1 MAKIYLPSAI
11 AVNGDKQ
18 EITVTQD
25 PDIPQRCSF
34 DKGVPAICS
43 AAKQNGGKPMR
54 REDFNWMLY
63 ALSNDIYELQR
74 GIQYTF
80 NSNVSGGYPMGAV
93 LWYPAGG
100 YFVKS
105 LVENNTQSYLADTTK
120 WERISGGSGKSMGE
134 VFYSQSA
141 LAADNPGALPLF
153 TGETI
158 SNADQL
164 YPAFYN
170 WVRTHS
176 DLHISAAD
184 YETAISTYGECPKYV
199 IDTTNKTIRLPLLK
213 TFIKMAQLGP
223 GEDIKQGE
231 AGLPNITG
239 EFNGGNAVNGDVS
252 SGAFSITNTLTG
264 AGYANSQPQDRVG
277 VFNASNSNAIYG
289 NSNTVTPQ
297 YTTLFPW
304 VFVYSA
310 AVAASVAQAAE
321 FQDALSGKVDLA
333 TGVAQTD
340 VDYVIDSYVNGTS
353 WYRIYK
359 SGWCEQ
365 GGQTNIASG
374 SGNYSLVFLQ
384 EFADTNYNF
393 SCHPI
398 ITDTSTT
405 YADRLG
411 VYRIIGAVYSK
422 AATGVQL
429 QYDAD
434 TFTGKFFWRAEGY
447 LAS

>member
-18 EITVTQD
+18 EITLTQD

-43 AAKQNGGKPMR
+43 EAKQNGGKPMR

-74 GIQYTF
+74 GVQYTF

-105 LVENNTQSYLADTTK
+105 LVDNNTQSYLADTTK
-120 WERISGGSGKSMGE
+120 WERVSGGSGKSMGE

-164 YPAFYN
+164 YPSFYD

-176 DLHISAAD
+176 ALHISAAD

-239 EFNGGNAVNGDVS
+239 EFVADAS
-252 SGAFSITNTLTG
+252 DAPSGAFSAGDSLGGFQYSAQNT
-264 AGYANSQPQDRVG
+264 YRKHIQ
-277 VFNASNSNAIYG
+277 FNASQSNATYG

-297 YTTLFPW
+297 YTTLYPW
-304 VFVYSA
+304 VFVFNA
-310 AVAASVAQAAE
+310 AVAASTAQAAQ
-321 FQDALSGKVDLA
+321 FQAALSGKVDLA
-333 TGVAQTD
+333 SGVAQAD
-340 VDYVIDSYVNGTS
+340 VDYVIYSYVNGTS
-353 WYRIYK
+353 WCRIYK

-374 SGNYSLVFLQ
+374 SGNYSLAFLQ
-384 EFADTNYNF
+384 DFSDTNYNF
-393 SCHPI
+393 LCQPE

-422 AATGVQL
+422 ATTGVQI
-429 QYDAD
+429 QYDSS

-447 LAS
+447 LDS

>member
-11 AVNGDKQ
+11 AINGDKT

-43 AAKQNGGKPMR
+43 AAKQNGGQPMR

-80 NSNVSGGYPMGAV
+80 NSNVSGGYQMGAV

-105 LVENNTQSYLADTTK
+105 LVDNNTQSYLADTTK

-170 WVRTHS
+170 WVRVHS

-213 TFIKMAQLGP
+213 TFIKMAQLGV

-239 EFNGGNAVNGDVS
+239 TFVGGRNTYDPI
-252 SGAFSITNTLTG
+252 GAFSRSRTAAGGFTNLD
-264 AGYANSQPQDRVG
+264 PQCQEYSFD
-277 VFNASNSNAIYG
+277 ASESNSIYG

-333 TGVAQTD
+333 AGVAQTD
-340 VDYVIDSYVNGTS
+340 VDYVIDSYVNGSS

-393 SCHPI
+393 LCQPE

-422 AATGVQL
+422 AATGVQI